1 LAFIQEVISNLH
13 VKDLFDIFVVAFII
27 YELLIII
34 HGTRAVQILIG
45 VGAIC
50 ALQWVSV
57 SYELNS
63 LNWLL
68 GHVFSSFFLVI
79 VILFQDDIKTVL
91 ANVGGAKV
99 FNRDLEKDSDLGIEE
114 VVEACL
120 AMSREKLG
128 AIIVFEKRQG
138 LGRFI
143 DTGTSLRS
151 QVHSDLLYSI
161 FQTGSPLHDGA
172 VIVGQGQIKAAGVFL
187 PLSHNY
193 DIDRH
198 LGTRH
203 RAALGITEHTDA
215 VVVTVSEE
223 TGKMSLCYDGIF
235 YAMKDTKSLRKQL
248 RQLVLEEWKN
258 KRKKG
263 NSFLKRI

>member
-1 LAFIQEVISNLH
+1 MAFIQEVVNNVHI
-13 VKDLFDIFVVAFII
+13 KDLFDIFVVAFII
-27 YELLIII
+27 YELLVIIQ
-34 HGTRAVQILIG
+34 GTRAVQMLIG
-45 VGAIC
+45 VAAIC
-50 ALQWVSV
+50 ALQWISI

-79 VILFQDDIKTVL
+79 VILFQDDIKTAL
-91 ANVGGAKV
+91 ANVGAAKV
-99 FNRDLEKDSDLGIEE
+99 FNRGLQTDTDLGIEE

-120 AMSREKLG
+120 AMSRERLG

-151 QVHSDLLYSI
+151 QVHSDLIYSL
-161 FQTGSPLHDGA
+161 FQVNSPLHDGA
-172 VIVGQGQIKAAGVFL
+172 VIIGQGEIKAAGVFL
-187 PLSHNY
+187 PLSHNFE
-193 DIDRH
+193 IDRH

-235 YAMKDTKSLRKQL
+235 YAIKDIKSLRKQL
-248 RQLVLEEWKN
+248 RQLVLEEWKTKN
-258 KRKKG
+258 G
-263 NSFLKRI
+263 HSFLKGV